1 MSFSDIASS
10 VLSRLLV
17 NAPYLAAWIA
27 AIVLSVIMLRRGGGR
42 AERFLLAGSC
52 VMFAK
57 QLFYIPVSAVIE
69 LLIVPSMIER
79 GVSRPIAVQVFS
91 YNSIFFGLVGLAGII
106 CLVYAFW
113 TKFKVKS

>member
-1 MSFSDIASS
+1 MDFSDISS
-10 VLSRLLV
+10 IILNGLIAR
-17 NAPYLAAWIA
+17 APFLAAWIA
-27 AIVLSVIMLRRGGGR
+27 ATTIAAIMLRHGGGR